1 MSIRFAGFQQVL
13 REYPDKRIG
22 FVLPDGQAVPAHF
35 HITDVGSVFRHFI
48 DCGGQIRDEAY
59 VQIQLWLGADSEH
72 RLTAQTAGKI
82 LQQSQ
87 PVLARLPDL
96 ARSEVMVEYQTTLT
110 SLYAIDEVR
119 VTTDALLFSL
129 RAVQTQ
135 CLAALRH
142 EQEKALG
149 HAAACCAQG
158 TCCG

>member
-1 MSIRFAGFQQVL
+1 MSIRFAGFEQVL
-13 REYPDKRIG
+13 RDYPDKRIE

-72 RLTAQTAGKI
+72 RLTARTAGKI

-87 PVLARLPDL
+87 SVLARLPDL
-96 ARSEVMVEYQTTLT
+96 AHSAVMIEYQTNLT
-110 SLYAIDEVR
+110 ALYALGEVR
-119 VTTDALLFSL
+119 VTAEALLFGL
-129 RAVQTQ
+129 QPTQTQ

-142 EQEKALG
+142 ERDKQRGEVS
-149 HAAACCAQG
+149 ACCGQSA
-158 TCCG
+158 CCG